1 LAVNSLRAAAFL
13 VTAMIAIVLVE
24 GSIRRPDIIVALA
37 NYSASFNGN
46 HATLP
51 CPGAAPK
58 HGVGAFSFYSRAANT
73 RPLSIGTISVA
84 SPSLLG

>member
-1 LAVNSLRAAAFL
+1 VPTLYRINIIILHYSVGASLN
-13 VTAMIAIVLVE
+13 E
-24 GSIRRPDIIVALA
+24 SDIIVALA

-58 HGVGAFSFYSRAANT
+58 HGVGAFSFYSRAAIT